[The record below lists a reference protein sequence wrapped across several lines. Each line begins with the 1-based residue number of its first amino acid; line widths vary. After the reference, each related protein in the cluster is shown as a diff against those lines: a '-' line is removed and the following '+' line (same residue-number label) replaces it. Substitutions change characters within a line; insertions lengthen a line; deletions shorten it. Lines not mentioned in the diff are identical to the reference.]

1 MHHKSQVKRGKGMEA
16 RRLYAERRG
25 LLLEVAELAYFTLKL
40 LFALAI
46 NLVASSIEKEP
57 NGVPAVLLK

>member
-1 MHHKSQVKRGKGMEA
+1 MPRGEA
-16 RRLYAERRG
+16 YS
-25 LLLEVAELAYFTLKL
+25 EVAELAYFTLKL
-40 LFALAI
+40 FFALAT

>member
-1 MHHKSQVKRGKGMEA
+1 MEA
-16 RRLYAERRG
+16 RRLYAERRD